1 MTLAI
6 LEKDGGAL
14 APHPLP
20 DTALDADIAIF
31 GEISEN
37 FFPNVSCFTLLLTS
51 VDASVIQ

>member
-51 VDASVIQ
+51 VGASVIQ